1 MLSLRRQRKI
11 YLDGFAGKKPLT
23 PVSYADLE
31 AKARTRLSPEAFA
44 YLAGGAGRESTIEH
58 NRTALD
64 GIKIHPRMLGGVQEV
79 RMQLPWRGHTLP
91 APLMLAPIGVLEL
104 AHRDGDLAE
113 ARACAELK
121 IPMIISSQASHPM
134 EAIAKELGDS
144 PRLFQLYYSKSR
156 ELSQSFI
163 RRAEAIGCSAIVVTL
178 DTTMLGWRLRDLQL
192 GYNPFI
198 MGKGIAQYYS
208 DPVFNALPD
217 PLRDVNAKP
226 SITPELILN
235 LIRVCQRIP
244 GGFIQ
249 NLKGNKAL
257 NTATKFTSIFSNP
270 GITWSDIELIRSWT
284 KLPIYLK
291 GVLRTD
297 DALKAISIGVDGI
310 IISNH
315 GGRQIDG
322 AISSVEALAHI
333 SPAVKNKIDLWID
346 SGIRTGSDVY
356 KCLALG
362 ATGVM
367 VGRPYAMALAC
378 NGAQGV
384 VDCITNIISELE
396 LNMALSGCADIDALN
411 ETMITHSWKTT

>member
-1 MLSLRRQRKI
+1 M
-11 YLDGFAGKKPLT
+11 
-23 PVSYADLE
+23 
-31 AKARTRLSPEAFA
+31 
-44 YLAGGAGRESTIEH
+44 
-58 NRTALD
+58 
-64 GIKIHPRMLGGVQEV
+64 
-79 RMQLPWRGHTLP
+79 
-91 APLMLAPIGVLEL
+91 
-104 AHRDGDLAE
+104 
-113 ARACAELK
+113 
-121 IPMIISSQASHPM
+121 
-134 EAIAKELGDS
+134 
-144 PRLFQLYYSKSR
+144 
-156 ELSQSFI
+156 
-163 RRAEAIGCSAIVVTL
+163 TL

-226 SITPELILN
+226 SITPDIIMN
-235 LIRVCQRIP
+235 LIRLCQRIP

-322 AISSVEALAHI
+322 AISSVEALVHI

-367 VGRPYAMALAC
+367 IGRPYAMALAC
-378 NGAQGV
+378 NGGEGV

-411 ETMITHSWKTT
+411 ETMITHAWKTT